1 MFTWLSTLAIPF
13 QVFFVVLF
21 LVCVLVVAILVIRK
35 GISFTKGKDGYG
47 VHIGSLKG
55 KKKKSNNPHSEC
67 PNVKDVLVMMN
78 EVVRLT
84 NERFHLIEKAKTKSQ
99 MNYADQKVEQIRS
112 MLLKNYIDLYNKK
125 KGDGAPDDK
134 SVQIYRL
141 MLKDA
146 QNNIRTILRSAFID
160 NGFDKMNEREFN
172 DYFEDK
178 FNYIVSQF
186 LEYISDNYFYDS
198 FISLEELKRTFQD
211 VDHKIEE
218 MFEDIFAN
226 ARDVAIDTNLKAL
239 EIDER
244 IERVIKQSIGIS
256 CLMPSNKVDDIA

>member
-21 LVCVLVVAILVIRK
+21 LVCVLVVAILAIRK
-35 GISFTKGKDGYG
+35 GVSFTKGKDGYG
-47 VHIGSLKG
+47 VHIGSQ
-55 KKKKSNNPHSEC
+55 KKKKTPSNPHSEC

-112 MLLKNYIDLYNKK
+112 MLLKSYIDLYNKK
-125 KGDGAPDDK
+125 KGDGSPDDK

-141 MLKDA
+141 ILKDV

-160 NGFDKMNEREFN
+160 NGFDKMNEREFD
-172 DYFEDK
+172 DYCEEK
-178 FNYIVSQF
+178 FNFIVSQF

-198 FISLEELKRTFQD
+198 FISLEKLKKTFQD
-211 VDHKIEE
+211 VDHKIRD
-218 MFEDIFAN
+218 MFDDIFTN

-256 CLMPSNKVDDIA
+256 CLMPSNRKDDIA

>member
-21 LVCVLVVAILVIRK
+21 LVCVLVVAILAMRK

-47 VHIGSLKG
+47 VHIGSSKG
-55 KKKKSNNPHSEC
+55 KKKTSINPHSEC
-67 PNVKDVLVMMN
+67 PNVKDVLIMMN

-125 KGDGAPDDK
+125 KGDSLPDDK

-141 MLKDA
+141 ILKDV
-146 QNNIRTILRSAFID
+146 QNNIRTTLRSAFID
-160 NGFDKMNEREFN
+160 NGFERMNEREFD
-172 DYFEDK
+172 DYCDEK

-198 FISLEELKRTFQD
+198 FISLDELKKTFQD
-211 VDHKIEE
+211 IDHKIKD
-218 MFEDIFAN
+218 MFEDIFTN

-256 CLMPSNKVDDIA
+256 CLMPANRKDDIA